1 MIARDENLER
11 EIVTSRRAL
20 MHVMIGHVGHREA
33 LTVLGGHAV
42 IEVTRDV
49 PALPPDDTTH
59 DGDLGVTPELLG
71 GDPKLSER
79 MHELGYETARPPRP
93 HGTQA

>member
-1 MIARDENLER
+1 MIGRDENLEI

-20 MHVMIGHVGHREA
+20 IDVIIGLVDHREA

-59 DGDLGVTPELLG
+59 DGDHDRRRLGSPSGENEFRATIDRWHRRFADEV
-71 GDPKLSER
+71 
-79 MHELGYETARPPRP
+79 
-93 HGTQA
+93 GT